1 MTPVTL
7 LKKPSAG
14 RRPKSIDA
22 DSNTRTAILTA
33 ARSVFA
39 QKGFEGTTIREV
51 ARAARVNNAMIYYF
65 FKDKSDLYRSVIA
78 YSFTALASIWENGIF
93 RSSAPVRRKIETFID
108 GYIRFHRKNED
119 LRRIMAMEFAGSWEN
134 VCWIC
139 EEYFSE
145 SYSPLAELFRE
156 GVRTGELRKL
166 DPGMALT
173 SLIGIIVHNFI
184 MQPYAE
190 QVQGKKVP
198 LSPKKFG
205 AFVTSLFFE
214 GAGNTKKKRD

>member
-1 MTPVTL
+1 MTPVAL
-7 LKKPSAG
+7 IKKAHAG
-14 RRPKSIDA
+14 RRPKSLDA

-51 ARAARVNNAMIYYF
+51 AKAARVNNAMIYYF
-65 FKDKSDLYRSVIA
+65 FKDKSNLYRSVIA
-78 YSFTALASIWENGIF
+78 DSFTALAAIWKNDIF
-93 RSSAPVRRKIETFID
+93 RSSGSVRKKIETFID
-108 GYIRFHRKNED
+108 GYIRFHQKNED

-145 SYSPLAELFRE
+145 SYSPLAELIRE
-156 GVRTGELRKL
+156 GIRTGELKQL

-184 MQPYAE
+184 MLPYAE
-190 QVQGKKVP
+190 HVQGKKVS

-205 AFVTSLFFE
+205 VFVNSLFFE
-214 GAGNTKKKRD
+214 GAGNTKRKQ